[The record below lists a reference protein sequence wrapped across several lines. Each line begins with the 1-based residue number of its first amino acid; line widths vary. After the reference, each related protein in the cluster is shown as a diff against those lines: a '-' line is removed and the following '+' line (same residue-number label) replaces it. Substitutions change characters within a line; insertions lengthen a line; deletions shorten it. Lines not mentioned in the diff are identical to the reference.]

1 MSPKRN
7 GVQTDSVFVLPSM
20 FDFAA
25 NAPSPSKARKRGRSL
40 ATCKRACERV
50 ALFKSYKKHLLDKL
64 KSARYNDIE
73 KVGGIMKKIISLIL
87 FILAVA
93 VFIFE
98 LYFSIAGAVN
108 VNNRLAELAARGASG
123 HEYLGVG
130 LDILVFGVILIS
142 IVGLVLAIISWKI
155 AQYRAVRIV
164 SGVLCPM
171 FLLPIFVSA
180 VILTFR

>member
-1 MSPKRN
+1 MRPVSEPASA
-7 GVQTDSVFVLPSM
+7 V
-20 FDFAA
+20 
-25 NAPSPSKARKRGRSL
+25 AP
-40 ATCKRACERV
+40 
-50 ALFKSYKKHLLDKL
+50 FKSYKKHSLDKL

-108 VNNRLAELAARGASG
+108 VNNRFAELAARGASG

-155 AQYRAVRIV
+155 AKYRAVRIV

-180 VILTFR
+180 VILTF